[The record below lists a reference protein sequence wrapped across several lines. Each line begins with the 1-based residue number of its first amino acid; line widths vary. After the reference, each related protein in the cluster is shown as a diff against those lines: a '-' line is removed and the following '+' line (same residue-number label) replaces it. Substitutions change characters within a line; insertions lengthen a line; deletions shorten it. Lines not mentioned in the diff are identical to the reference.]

1 MKKGGVLHPLLAQ
14 VLASLGHGDLLV
26 VADAGLPIPPG
37 PLRIDLAYA
46 PGRPP
51 FLDVVR
57 VLLQEIEVEGAVLAQ
72 EIRDKSPELYRHL
85 EETLR
90 EVPGLDMVYVPHEHF
105 KELVNRAKGV
115 VRTGSSPPTPT
126 LFSGRGWSSDG
137 PLGDAGNP

>member
-14 VLASLGHGDLLV
+14 VVASLGHGDLLV

-72 EIRDKSPELYRHL
+72 EIREKSPELYHHL
-85 EETLR
+85 EETLQGL
-90 EVPGLDMVYVPHEHF
+90 PGLEVAYVPHEEF
-105 KELVNRAKGV
+105 KGLVARAKAV
-115 VRTGSSPPTPT
+115 VRTGEFTPYAN
-126 LFSGRGWSSDG
+126 LILR
-137 PLGDAGNP
+137 AGVVF